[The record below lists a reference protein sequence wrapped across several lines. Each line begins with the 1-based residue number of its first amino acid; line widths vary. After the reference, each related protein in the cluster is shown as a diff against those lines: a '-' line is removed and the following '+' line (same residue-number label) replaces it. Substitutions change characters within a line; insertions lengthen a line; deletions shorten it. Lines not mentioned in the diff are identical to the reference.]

1 MGPKAIGA
9 IKEFFS
15 YKQNIILL
23 EKLSNQLNINE
34 NKLSEID
41 NFFNHKKIVFTGSL
55 NSISRDEAKY
65 LAKKMG
71 AKIQSAVS
79 KSTDFVIIGDKAGSK
94 EKKAKELKIK
104 ILSEEEFLKK
114 INS

>member
-1 MGPKAIGA
+1 M
-9 IKEFFS
+9 
-15 YKQNIILL
+15 
-23 EKLSNQLNINE
+23 
-34 NKLSEID
+34 D

-55 NSISRDEAKY
+55 KSISRDEAKY
-65 LAKKMG
+65 LAKKVG
-71 AKIQSAVS
+71 AKIQSVVT
-79 KSTDFVIIGDKAGSK
+79 KSTDYVIIGDKAGSK

>member
-1 MGPKAIGA
+1 MCIRDR
-9 IKEFFS
+9 
-15 YKQNIILL
+15 
-23 EKLSNQLNINE
+23 LNINE
-34 NKLSEID
+34 NKLSDID

-65 LAKKMG
+65 LAKKVG
-71 AKIQSAVS
+71 AKIQSSVS
-79 KSTDFVIIGDKAGSK
+79 KSTDFVIVGDKAGSK